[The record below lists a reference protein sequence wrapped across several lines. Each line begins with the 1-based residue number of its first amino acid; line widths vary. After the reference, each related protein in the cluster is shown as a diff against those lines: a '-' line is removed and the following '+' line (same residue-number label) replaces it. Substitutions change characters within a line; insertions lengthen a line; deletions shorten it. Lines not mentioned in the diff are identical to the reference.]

1 MVLILLVDQGL
12 PTLCLQ
18 LHLAAIAG
26 DEHASEFGLGDVA
39 DEAHTLHLAHLLVV
53 GEGDGEEQLIV
64 FASVEGTGDDVHVE
78 LLGHHRG
85 LVIKGDVLFIDAAS
99 LATLLADVHE
109 L

>member
-1 MVLILLVDQGL
+1 MVDLVFERF
-12 PTLCLQ
+12 PTLGAEF
-18 LHLAAIAG
+18 HLASIAS
-26 DEHASEFGLGDVA
+26 DEHAAQLGLGDVS
-39 DEAHTLHLAHLLVV
+39 DETYSLQLAHLLVV